1 MNEKAARR
9 SGRRSRVASDR
20 IRYDEIADD
29 LRRHYET
36 TGDRDLD
43 EADDRFKPLRP
54 FFTGRR
60 VIDIDGAL
68 VSRYVEWRQGQGR
81 ANGTINREIDVLSR
95 MLRLAYENKKL
106 LRMPVLH
113 KLKEALP
120 RKGFFERQQFDAV
133 RRQLRPDLQL
143 AVTIAHTFGWRMQ
156 SEVLTLGLAQ
166 VDLTAGT
173 IRLEPG
179 TDKNEDGREVYLTPE
194 LHSLVAAQM
203 DRVKHL
209 ARRLN
214 RLVPYLFP
222 HFTGRYMGEQL
233 HDFRAAWK
241 TACQRAQ
248 VVGMLRHDFRRT
260 AVRNMVNSGIPGRV
274 AMTMTGHRTRS
285 VFDRYHIVSLDD
297 LKDATKRLAG
307 TIPGTMAGFHSA
319 AER

>member
-1 MNEKAARR
+1 MLDERIGAPIPRR
-9 SGRRSRVASDR
+9 VDR
-20 IRYDEIADD
+20 IRYEEVADD

-36 TGDRDLD
+36 TGDRNLD
-43 EADDRFKPLRP
+43 EADDRFKPLRT

-60 VIDIDGAL
+60 VVDIDGAL
-68 VSRYVEWRQGQGR
+68 VSRYVEHRQGQGR
-81 ANGTINREIDVLSR
+81 VNGTINREIDVLSR
-95 MLRLAYENKKL
+95 MLGPAYENKKL

-113 KLKEALP
+113 RLKEAP
-120 RKGFFERQQFDAV
+120 PHKGFFERHQFDAV
-133 RRQLRPDLQL
+133 RRHLRPDLQV

-156 SEVLTLGLAQ
+156 SEVLALGLAQ
-166 VDLTAGT
+166 VDLAAGT

-203 DRVKHL
+203 DRITHF

-214 RLVPYLFP
+214 RVVPFLFP
-222 HFTGRYMGEQL
+222 HFTGRYIGAQL
-233 HDFRAAWK
+233 QDFRAAWK

-260 AVRNMVNSGIPGRV
+260 AVRNMVNSGILERV

-285 VFDRYHIVSLDD
+285 VFDRYHIVSPDD

-307 TIPGTMAGFHSA
+307 TIAGTVAAFQSA
-319 AER
+319 TER